1 MFTVHSRPMFFLFL
15 PVVVLFLQIFP
26 CLAHEGTPPRRITI
40 NGSVLSEPESP
51 SVPLKLRGFNFW
63 VDLDQPLE
71 AMDTAVTRLL
81 PGTNLARLVMVH
93 WQGKYSKRRSSN
105 VAVIIGRIVFTATF
119 VKTNPNKITNCF

>member
-1 MFTVHSRPMFFLFL
+1 MFFLFL
-15 PVVVLFLQIFP
+15 PVVVLFLQIFQS

-119 VKTNPNKITNCF
+119 VKTNPNKIANCF